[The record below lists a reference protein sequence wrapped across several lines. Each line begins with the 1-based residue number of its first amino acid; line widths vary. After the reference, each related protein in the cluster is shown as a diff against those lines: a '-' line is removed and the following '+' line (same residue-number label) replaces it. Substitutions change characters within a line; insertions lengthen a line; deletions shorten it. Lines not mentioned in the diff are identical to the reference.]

1 MAKIGANPFAKK
13 GPKGA
18 KPAINVTPLV
28 DVVLVLLIIFIVT
41 LPNMQEQ
48 KAIELINVK
57 DSDEMKSP
65 DEPDPLFVTLAADGT
80 FECEEQDMNRDQVIA
95 TLTEKHESEPTRRVV
110 LRVDARVQHSEVRS
124 MIKDV
129 QQAGY
134 KALSFAV
141 GEQRE
146 WNEEDLAAGAEE
158 GGA

>member
-1 MAKIGANPFAKK
+1 MAKLGANPFAKK

-18 KPAINVTPLV
+18 KPSINVTPLV

-57 DSDEMKSP
+57 DSDEMKNP

-80 FECEEQDMNRDQVIA
+80 YECEEQDMSREQVIA
-95 TLTEKHESEPTRRVV
+95 TLAEKHETEPTRRVV
-110 LRVDARVQHSEVRS
+110 LRVDAKVQHLEVRS

-129 QQAGY
+129 QQSGY
-134 KALSFAV
+134 KAMSFAV

-146 WNEEDLAAGAEE
+146 WNEEDLDAG

>member
-1 MAKIGANPFAKK
+1 MAKVGANPFAKK

-18 KPAINVTPLV
+18 KPVINVTPLV

-41 LPNMQEQ
+41 LPNMQDQ
-48 KAIELINVK
+48 KAIELINVAE
-57 DSDEMKSP
+57 SDEMKGQ
-65 DEPDPLFVTLAADGT
+65 DEPDPLFVTMAADGT
-80 FECEEQDMNRDQVIA
+80 YECEEQDMSREQVIA
-95 TLTEKHESEPTRRVV
+95 TLTEKHEAEPSRRVV
-110 LRVDARVQHSEVRS
+110 LRIDASVAHGDVRG

-146 WNEEDLAAGAEE
+146 WNEDDLATEQE
-158 GGA
+158 GV